1 MASSMACPH
10 NPTGM
15 ADGADDGRQP
25 AAVSG
30 ATLDAVTHAD
40 LAQLDGHSA
49 RCVGSMLSSMIGD
62 VLGAHNTATQAA

>member
-1 MASSMACPH
+1 VASSIALIH
-10 NPTGM
+10 EPTGM

-25 AAVSG
+25 AAAPG
-30 ATLDAVTHAD
+30 ATSDAVTHAD

-62 VLGAHNTATQAA
+62 VLGAHTATQAV